1 MLLTSKNVLVFA
13 ATGAIAGEV
22 ARTFAKEGANVWLLG
37 RNAATLEELASS
49 IKAAGGK
56 AIFDIVDATD
66 EKAVTA
72 YVARVAETAG
82 HLDVVFNGIGGRP
95 VDLGYPTPVATL
107 SLEQFMIPLQVI
119 LGSTFLTSKAV
130 GAYMVKQGSGSIV
143 TLTATLRK
151 MTAPYMAGI
160 TAASTAIEGLTRA
173 LAGEF
178 GPAGVRV
185 NCVRGSGMPETRT
198 IQETVA
204 GNIALTDMPPQMPL
218 PPLGRPITVAETAKT
233 AAFLASDLA
242 SGMTG
247 QVVTVCAG
255 AFVG

>member
-151 MTAPYMAGI
+151 MTASI
-160 TAASTAIEGLTRA
+160 W
-173 LAGEF
+173 
-178 GPAGVRV
+178 
-185 NCVRGSGMPETRT
+185 
-198 IQETVA
+198 QE
-204 GNIALTDMPPQMPL
+204 
-218 PPLGRPITVAETAKT
+218 
-233 AAFLASDLA
+233 
-242 SGMTG
+242 
-247 QVVTVCAG
+247 
-255 AFVG
+255 